1 MVRGGHLD
9 LTILGAMQVSKTG
22 DIANWIIPGKMV
34 KGMGGA
40 MDLVACG
47 SKVMVVM
54 EHTAKGSKK
63 ILDKCTLPLTGKGV
77 VDILV
82 TEKAVFEKRDGI
94 LVLTD
99 IAKESS
105 LEEVRS
111 ETGFE
116 LVVADNLKSFWI
128 FFYSK
133 L

>member
-1 MVRGGHLD
+1 
-9 LTILGAMQVSKTG
+9 
-22 DIANWIIPGKMV
+22 
-34 KGMGGA
+34 MGGA

-116 LVVADNLKSFWI
+116 LVVADNLKSFWV